1 MTEVSLPT
9 EQIERN
15 EEEVYLSWRAQS
27 EVNRR
32 PLLHCPS
39 LGRPGI
45 STEERSFSAAYT
57 GRKAR
62 KKKGKGDYTSSM
74 PSFIGWI
81 CLILVT
87 LHSTI
92 VSSSGHASL
101 RSTAVAKTPKDKE
114 TVRGLLSSFYSDD
127 QDGGDEDELL
137 KNKKV
142 TWFWIRFAASNRPT
156 NFDYLNHLIDWLMYS
171 FTDFIYSSVLLLK
184 LDSARESGRGGGRSR
199 GRWDL

>member
-1 MTEVSLPT
+1 MTEPT
-9 EQIERN
+9 ERDRRML
-15 EEEVYLSWRAQS
+15 EELKAKWLSSSAIPIPR
-27 EVNRR
+27 
-32 PLLHCPS
+32 
-39 LGRPGI
+39 RPGI
-45 STEERSFSAAYT
+45 CIEERSFSAIYT
-57 GRKAR
+57 ERKSR
-62 KKKGKGDYTSSM
+62 EKKGKGDSTSSM

-81 CLILVT
+81 WLILVT
-87 LHSTI
+87 LHSAI
-92 VSSSGHASL
+92 LSSSGHASL